1 MSIKQKWSAMPGS
14 QKKKIILY
22 GSIIFGVLLVVTASI
37 LDNGPRRHRTKVEQ
51 TKVLNSANRNLTLED
66 IAVQI
71 NAINQRI
78 DQIELNRGGV
88 VSKTIT
94 EDDVRRLID
103 ENKAAD
109 SATIPSSM
117 PLSPD
122 QIDESA
128 FGIPTNA
135 PIPSFNNDEMNG
147 TEEERELYVS
157 VMTNQEKK
165 GADSTHEN
173 NKGSYLPAG
182 SILSFVA
189 ISGMNAPTNQSGL
202 KNPMP
207 ALLRL
212 RGEVIMPNGYRANLN
227 DCMVLVSGYG
237 QMADE
242 RAMLRTDTISCI
254 RNDAKAV
261 EVKIEGTIFG
271 EDGKPGLRGKL
282 VSKTGDV
289 IAQMIKVGT
298 LNTLGQ
304 MAVGVA
310 GSVNVGKNNNRGD
323 GNTFNVGVNN
333 PATQAVTTSAA
344 AGIND
349 IFSRIAGIYEQYAQ
363 QTFPVIE
370 VAPGRVGEI
379 VLTKGITLNYV
390 EGEK

>member
-1 MSIKQKWSAMPGS
+1 MSIKQKWAAMPGS

-22 GSIIFGVLLVVTASI
+22 GSIAVGVLLVVIASI

-66 IAVQI
+66 IAIQI

-78 DQIELNRGGV
+78 DQVELNRGRG
-88 VSKTIT
+88 VSKSIT

-103 ENKAAD
+103 ENKATD
-109 SATIPSSM
+109 STAIPSSI

-128 FGIPTNA
+128 FGTPTNA
-135 PIPSFNNDEMNG
+135 PIPSFNDGMG
-147 TEEERELYVS
+147 GAEEEKELYVS
-157 VMTNQEKK
+157 VMTNQEQK
-165 GADSTHEN
+165 GTADSNHEKKEGN
-173 NKGSYLPAG
+173 YLPAG

-254 RNDAKAV
+254 RNDGKAV

-310 GSVNVGKNNNRGD
+310 GSVNVGKNNNGGD